1 MRHIDKNVLL
11 LCVAVVMVV
20 ALLSLKEAKAENTLN
35 VREFVMIEGFTP
47 IEIRMN
53 STIAQNGKIIT
64 TRGAIYPEFYDLIH
78 PSLTEEDEV
87 VDGDVSEQRIVLM
100 LAKQDKSKYLR
111 IATWE
116 WDCLLYTSPS
126 PRDS

>member
-64 TRGAIYPEFYDLIH
+64 TKGAIYPEFYDLIH

-87 VDGDVSEQRIVLM
+87 VDAM
-100 LAKQDKSKYLR
+100 LVNN
-111 IATWE
+111 E
-116 WDCLLYTSPS
+116 
-126 PRDS
+126 

>member
-1 MRHIDKNVLL
+1 MYHMNKKILL

-64 TRGAIYPEFYDLIH
+64 TKGAIYPEFYDL
-78 PSLTEEDEV
+78 TMN
-87 VDGDVSEQRIVLM
+87 EQIPKNIQTFL
-100 LAKQDKSKYLR
+100 
-111 IATWE
+111 
-116 WDCLLYTSPS
+116 
-126 PRDS
+126 